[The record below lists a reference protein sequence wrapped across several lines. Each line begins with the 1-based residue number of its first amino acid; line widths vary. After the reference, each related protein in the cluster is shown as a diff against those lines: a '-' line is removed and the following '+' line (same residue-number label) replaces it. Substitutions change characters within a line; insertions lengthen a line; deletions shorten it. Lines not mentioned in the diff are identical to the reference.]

1 MLRKLLQVLLATVFV
16 HGAAAEVADL
26 KPGHPTRYVVKQGD
40 TLWDIAST
48 FLHPVAVARGV
59 AAEPPGQEPA

>member
-1 MLRKLLQVLLATVFV
+1 MLRKLLQVLLATVFM
-16 HGAAAEVADL
+16 HGAVAEVADL

-48 FLHPVAVARGV
+48 FLHRPWL
-59 AAEPPGQEPA
+59 